1 MAQKAP
7 GKSHR
12 KGITLADVVSMFP
25 DNATAEAWIAEGRWP
40 NGPFCPT
47 CKTFNVQANIKHKT
61 MTHRCRECPGKPM
74 FSLRTG
80 TVMQGSNLG
89 YRVWAIATYLMT
101 TNLKGISSMKLHREL
116 GITQRSAW
124 HLAHRLRKSFD
135 VGNVMF
141 VGPVEVD
148 ETYMGGKEKNKH
160 SIKKMKAG
168 RGTKGKVAV
177 IGAKDRETNTVKARV
192 VVSTDKPSLQG
203 FVKANAKPGAKVFTD
218 EHPSYVGMSGVE
230 HGTVQHSTGEYV
242 VGIVHT
248 NGIESFWAMLKRGHK
263 GTFHKMSPKHLDRYV
278 TEFAGRHNTRPLDT
292 EAQMQAMVQGM
303 EGKRLKYDELTAQNG
318 LESGSRGMMKA

>member
-1 MAQKAP
+1 MAKKAP
-7 GKSHR
+7 GKHFRTGLSILD
-12 KGITLADVVSMFP
+12 ITRMFP
-25 DNATAEAWIAEGRWP
+25 DDATAERWLMGIFWP
-40 NGPFCPT
+40 DGPACPS
-47 CKTFNVQANIKHKT
+47 CGSVNIQSDCKHKT
-61 MTHRCRECPGKPM
+61 MPYRCREKACNKK

-80 TVMQGSNLG
+80 TVMEGSKLG
-89 YRVWAIATYLMT
+89 YQTWAIAIYLVST
-101 TNLKGISSMKLHREL
+101 SLKGVSSMKLHRDL
-116 GITQRSAW
+116 KITQKSAW

-135 VGNVMF
+135 TGNVMF
-141 VGPVEVD
+141 AGPVEVD

-203 FVKANAKPGAKVFTD
+203 FVKANAKPGAQVFTD
-218 EHPSYVGMSGVE
+218 DHPSYDGMPDME
-230 HGTVQHSTGEYV
+230 HSTVNHSSGEYV

-248 NGIESFWAMLKRGHK
+248 NGIESFWAMLKRGFQ

-278 TEFAGRHNTRPLDT
+278 LEFSGRHNIRPLDT
-292 EAQMQAMVQGM
+292 EAQMQTVAKGM
-303 EGKRLKYDELTAQNG
+303 EGKRLKYSELIAANG
-318 LESGSRGMMKA
+318 RESGARS